1 MANKKKQTGK
11 KKPGPKSQVNKW
23 VTPDALTLLEA
34 WARNGLIDKQIA
46 DKIGISATTL
56 YNWKRKYPQ
65 IDEALANGKDI
76 ADAKV
81 ENALFKSALGY
92 TYEETKKEVVHGG
105 PAKIT
110 KTTKTVHPNVA
121 AIIFWLKNRKPEVWR
136 EIITETQELLEDDNF
151 LEALNEKAASVWQEK
166 A

>member
-1 MANKKKQTGK
+1 M
-11 KKPGPKSQVNKW
+11 
-23 VTPDALTLLEA
+23 LEA
-34 WARNGLIDKQIA
+34 WARDGLIDKQIA

-56 YNWKRKYPQ
+56 YNWRNKYPA
-65 IDEALANGKDI
+65 INKALTGGKDI

-81 ENALFKSALGY
+81 ENALFKRALGY
-92 TYEETKKEVVHGG
+92 TYEETKRECVKGG

-110 KTTKTVHPNVA
+110 ITTKTVPPDVA

-151 LEALNEKAASVWQEK
+151 LEALNEKAADVWQEK